1 MLNQRN
7 MLRKSTYI
15 DCSKK
20 QIMHVALGIA
30 VYDRAFWA
38 FQYSVRPL
46 VSQLDL
52 SGEPKLAFRF
62 KWWLSK
68 LHGRLAFLSCPLPI
82 YSLPSNIHIH
92 AGTGVLPLN
101 VPASPRMQT

>member
-1 MLNQRN
+1 
-7 MLRKSTYI
+7 
-15 DCSKK
+15 
-20 QIMHVALGIA
+20 MHVALRIA
-30 VYDRAFWA
+30 AYDRAFWV

-68 LHGRLAFLSCPLPI
+68 LHGRLVLLSCPLPI
-82 YSLPSNIHIH
+82 YPPSNIHIH

-101 VPASPRMQT
+101 VPAHPRMQT

>member
-1 MLNQRN
+1 
-7 MLRKSTYI
+7 
-15 DCSKK
+15 
-20 QIMHVALGIA
+20 MHVALKIA
-30 VYDRAFWA
+30 AYDRAFW
-38 FQYSVRPL
+38 YSVRPL

-68 LHGRLAFLSCPLPI
+68 LHGRLALFVGPLPI
-82 YSLPSNIHIH
+82 YPPSNIHIR

-101 VPASPRMQT
+101 VPSHPRMQT